1 MQSISGNFMLEKLKH
16 TSLRKQTERN
26 LSKRDISQRNTPL
39 KHLGF
44 LVNEAF
50 FDDLETLNK
59 FGTELGLEP
68 KNIKQFTF
76 IETRKKIPSLRSN
89 QISNKQFNWRGEIQ
103 SENAR
108 EFLDFPL
115 DVLIGI
121 YNGRQD
127 FLDAMMAESKAKF
140 KIGFNDADD
149 RLFDLILTVDLK
161 KPQLFEAEVAK
172 YLKILN
178 KI

>member
-1 MQSISGNFMLEKLKH
+1 MLEKLKH
-16 TSLRKQTERN
+16 NSLRKQTERN

-44 LVNEAF
+44 LIDEAF
-50 FDDLETLNK
+50 FNDFETLNK
-59 FGTELGLEP
+59 FGIEIGLQP

-76 IETRKKIPSLRSN
+76 IETRKKFPSLRSN
-89 QISNKQFNWRGEIQ
+89 QISNKEFNWRGEIQ
-103 SENAR
+103 NENAR
-108 EFLDFPL
+108 EFLDIRF

-121 YNGRQD
+121 YSGNQD

-149 RLFDLILTVDLK
+149 RLFDLILTFDLK
-161 KPQLFEAEVAK
+161 KPELFKAEITK